1 MFIKLSARSQ
11 RIAAVA
17 LILPFSLIACVGVA
31 AGDPGYRQVVTFPT
45 EHLNLPASTLTQTSS
60 SETTTQTAL
69 SASVTE
75 TTPQA
80 ISFTP
85 SAILNMDIKA
95 LGSADASSIAL
106 VGKLAAAIDI
116 AKTPT
121 GAKRM
126 ASIIAQS
133 NYGWGHSEFACLSTL
148 WNNESHW
155 NFHARN
161 SYSGA
166 LGIAQASPPDKMDII
181 ATDWRN
187 NPITQIKWGLNYI
200 KVRYGSP
207 CKALRLKS
215 WRGYY

>member
-1 MFIKLSARSQ
+1 MFTKLSARSK

-17 LILPFSLIACVGVA
+17 SLLPFSLLACVGVA

-45 EHLNLPASTLTQTSS
+45 ERLTLPASNPAQANSSATSTGS
-60 SETTTQTAL
+60 SLSATVGTTT
-69 SASVTE
+69 
-75 TTPQA
+75 PKA

-85 SAILNMDIKA
+85 SAILNMDVKA

-106 VGKLAAAIDI
+106 VGKLAAAIEI
-116 AKTPT
+116 AKTPD
-121 GAKRM
+121 GARRM

-133 NYGWGHSEFACLSTL
+133 NFGWGRSQFACLSTL